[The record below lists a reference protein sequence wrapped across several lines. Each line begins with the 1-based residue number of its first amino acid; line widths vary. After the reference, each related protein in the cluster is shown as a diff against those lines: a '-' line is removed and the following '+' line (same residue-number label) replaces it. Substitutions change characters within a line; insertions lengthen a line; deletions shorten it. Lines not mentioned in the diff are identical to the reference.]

1 MRQTVLHIIIYI
13 AVLLPL
19 SASGQ
24 KDDGMHRYNTH
35 ELTIGKTNFVD
46 TIPIVFAGNQVYI
59 PVYINGQRHLFN
71 LDTGSSQG
79 VAYIGANT
87 GYSAPL
93 GNINSRE
100 GDVVVSVDD
109 KPIRTLD
116 EFNAIKF
123 EKGKSYKFILLD
135 SRGFNKEITVNIPK
149 ND

>member
-1 MRQTVLHIIIYI
+1 M
-13 AVLLPL
+13 LPL

-24 KDDGMHRYNTH
+24 KGDGMHRYNTH
-35 ELTIGKTNFVD
+35 ELTIGETNFVD

-59 PVYINGQRHLFN
+59 PVYINGERHLFN

-87 GYSAPL
+87 SYSAPL

-100 GDVVVSVDD
+100 GDIVVSVDD
-109 KPIRTLD
+109 KPIGTLD

-135 SRGFNKEITVNIPK
+135 TRGFNKEITVNIPK

>member
-1 MRQTVLHIIIYI
+1 M
-13 AVLLPL
+13 LPL

-24 KDDGMHRYNTH
+24 KGDGMHRYNTH
-35 ELTIGKTNFVD
+35 ELTIGETNFVD

-87 GYSAPL
+87 DYSAPL

-100 GDVVVSVDD
+100 GDIVVSVDD
-109 KPIRTLD
+109 KPIGTLD